1 MSIWSNTINRLA
13 DLTQVRQVQTP
24 EFVPPEAA
32 WTSLDKLAG
41 RPRRAGPN
49 DPLRFGPV
57 GRLRSDA
64 SAATPVPH
72 PMDRLLPEPRSAY
85 RHFREIGT
93 QWRDNDQYGHVNNAV
108 HYAWFDTLVNAWL
121 IENGLLQP
129 AGGEVLG
136 LVVSTS
142 CQYFSEA
149 SFPDRI
155 HGGLRVERLGSS
167 SVTYGLGLFR
177 NDAPETFSAGRF
189 VHVYVDSRTRR
200 PVALPA
206 GHAAALRTLLVTPPA
221 ASG

>member
-1 MSIWSNTINRLA
+1 
-13 DLTQVRQVQTP
+13 
-24 EFVPPEAA
+24 
-32 WTSLDKLAG
+32 
-41 RPRRAGPN
+41 
-49 DPLRFGPV
+49 
-57 GRLRSDA
+57 
-64 SAATPVPH
+64 
-72 PMDRLLPEPRSAY
+72 MDRLLPEPRSAY

-129 AGGEVLG
+129 VGGEVVG

-177 NDAPETFSAGRF
+177 NDAAETFSAGRF